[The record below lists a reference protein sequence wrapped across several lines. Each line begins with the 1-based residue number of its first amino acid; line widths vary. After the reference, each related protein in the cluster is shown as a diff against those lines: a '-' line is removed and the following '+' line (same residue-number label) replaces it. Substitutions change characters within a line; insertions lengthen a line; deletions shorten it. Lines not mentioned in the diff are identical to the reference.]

1 MADLDIKAL
10 MAKHSRLLWAVAG
23 SVLHRVGSAADIEEC
38 VADVFVQLWR
48 NPSLYN
54 PDRGTIKAF
63 LATAAK
69 TRALDRYRQLMRG
82 KTVAL
87 DDETLP
93 DDDDLL
99 ENICT
104 QEGYQALYA
113 AVNELTEPDREIIIR
128 RYFLEQMP
136 AEIAHALKT
145 TSKQVQNRLYQ
156 AKLRLRKTLE
166 SIIKV

>member
-1 MADLDIKAL
+1 MEQ
-10 MAKHSRLLWAVAG
+10 HSRLLWAVAG
-23 SVLHRVGSAADIEEC
+23 SVLNRVGSAADIEEC

-48 NPSLYN
+48 NPALYD
-54 PDRGTIKAF
+54 PDRGTVKAY

-69 TRALDRYRQLMRG
+69 NRALDRYRQLTRG

-99 ENICT
+99 DNICT

-128 RYFLEQMP
+128 RYFLDQMP
-136 AEIAHALKT
+136 AEIAPALKT
-145 TSKQVQNRLYQ
+145 TPKQVQNRLYQ
-156 AKLRLRKTLE
+156 AKLRLRKTLNSRE
-166 SIIKV
+166 EMF